1 MPLSTNASPS
11 PIVLDLVACSLR
23 TFSHLYFITS
33 TFGTDGFGAYRSVW
47 YGSLDLA
54 ARAAPAKVQQIV
66 ETLEPSFASELERS
80 QVVDKTVKRSTVTCY
95 LNAVEQLVA
104 VLPDQYLAD
113 SVLPIAKAYVW
124 SRPLTCNQLSQLP
137 LRYLVNK
144 RYQDTFEAAHS
155 VLLAIFARRKDI
167 ATELAPWYA
176 EYLVEVS
183 LVNSTQF
190 ITAEDA
196 SPELSF
202 EALARSTALSFL
214 DDDELCFG
222 QG

>member
-1 MPLSTNASPS
+1 ML
-11 PIVLDLVACSLR
+11 
-23 TFSHLYFITS
+23 
-33 TFGTDGFGAYRSVW
+33 
-47 YGSLDLA
+47 
-54 ARAAPAKVQQIV
+54 
-66 ETLEPSFASELERS
+66 
-80 QVVDKTVKRSTVTCY
+80 
-95 LNAVEQLVA
+95 
-104 VLPDQYLAD
+104 
-113 SVLPIAKAYVW
+113 
-124 SRPLTCNQLSQLP
+124 QLSQLP